1 MDSHQEDE
9 PEEPL
14 VGVPKEINTPI
25 DGRTMVLIPAGEF
38 EMGGIDGGSG
48 QKPFR
53 LRNGEIIQ
61 HLDSPVHTVYTD
73 AFYMDT
79 HEVTNADYKKF
90 LDANPEW
97 EYVRPYTGRYG
108 DESYV
113 PHNYLS
119 HWWEYKNYKNYSEV
133 PAYPED
139 KADHPVMYV
148 SWYAAIAYAEWA
160 GKRLPTEAEW
170 EKAARGGLVG
180 EDFPWDS
187 SESGMPASSVGI
199 GRTMPVGSYPPNGY
213 GLYDMAGN
221 VAEWCLDTTNMYFY
235 YSSPKRN
242 PVFVSGLIQE
252 MTDTE
257 TILKSYLLV
266 EKGLSDARVVRG
278 GNFLSSSHDLQV
290 FMRSG
295 MWPTMPSRGIG
306 FRCVKPVKQPDK
318 K

>member
-1 MDSHQEDE
+1 MA
-9 PEEPL
+9 
-14 VGVPKEINTPI
+14 
-25 DGRTMVLIPAGEF
+25 LIPAGEF
-38 EMGGIDGGSG
+38 DMGKFDY
-48 QKPFR
+48 KD
-53 LRNGEIIQ
+53 
-61 HLDSPVHTVYTD
+61 HLDSPIHTVYTD
-73 AFYMDT
+73 AFYMDI
-79 HEVTNADYKKF
+79 HEVTNADYQKF
-90 LDANPEW
+90 IDANPEW
-97 EYVRPYTGRYG
+97 SSIKPYYGRYG
-108 DESYV
+108 VRQSVNQNQLAHWYPV
-113 PHNYLS
+113 GNY
-119 HWWEYKNYKNYSEV
+119 
-133 PAYPED
+133 PAD
-139 KADHPVMYV
+139 KADHPVHYV
-148 SWYAAIAYAEWA
+148 NWYAAIAYAEWA

-170 EKAARGGLVG
+170 EKAARGGLV
-180 EDFPWDS
+180 DNYYPWDN
-187 SESGMPASSVGI
+187 SESVIRAFYEGI
-199 GRTMPVGSYPPNGY
+199 GRTTPVGSYPPNGY